1 MLLSR
6 AYLKHFFFQNLDDW
20 SFDVFAVNE
29 AADNHSLKFV
39 GYELLQKYDLIA
51 KYKISSNVL
60 DVFWLNLE
68 QGYSKYKN
76 PYHNLLHGADVAQ
89 SVHVILTQ
97 SKLVVSRSHV
107 ILEKKY
113 SSFQAIYK
121 KFNDQVCQQKNV
133 FISGN
138 SLKIK

>member
-1 MLLSR
+1 
-6 AYLKHFFFQNLDDW
+6 
-20 SFDVFAVNE
+20 VFAVNE

-39 GYELLQKYDLIA
+39 RYELLQKYDLIA

-60 DVFWLNLE
+60 DVFLLNLE

-97 SKLVVSRSHV
+97 SKKCLRFRQFIKNLMTRFVN
-107 ILEKKY
+107 K
-113 SSFQAIYK
+113 
-121 KFNDQVCQQKNV
+121 KNV

>member
-1 MLLSR
+1 MLTNLVIKFLINC
-6 AYLKHFFFQNLDDW
+6 LKRRHFFFQNLDDW

-60 DVFWLNLE
+60 DVFLLNLE
-68 QGYSKYKN
+68 QGYTKYKN

-107 ILEKKY
+107 ILNQSKLDFY
-113 SSFQAIYK
+113 
-121 KFNDQVCQQKNV
+121 FNK
-133 FISGN
+133 
-138 SLKIK
+138 